1 MTSSNDTMRL
11 QKALAQAGVASRR
24 KAETLIL
31 EGRVKVNGV
40 VVTEL
45 GTKVSP
51 SDKLTVNNQEI
62 DTKESFV
69 YYVIN
74 KPRGVVSTSED
85 QHDRPTV
92 VSLIPETRRIY
103 PVGRLDMDTTGALI
117 LTNDGEFAQL
127 LTHPKY
133 EMTKTYRVSVN
144 GKMKYKVNVELEKGL
159 VVDGVDYLPMK
170 VTRVRY
176 IEDKNRTVFDLTLS
190 EGKNRQIRKLMEHFE
205 LPVIRLH
212 RYAIGPLVLD
222 DLNIGEYRVL
232 RPYEVKKLRQTAKG
246 EI

>member
-92 VSLIPETRRIY
+92 VSLIPDTRTI
-103 PVGRLDMDTTGALI
+103 
-117 LTNDGEFAQL
+117 
-127 LTHPKY
+127 
-133 EMTKTYRVSVN
+133 
-144 GKMKYKVNVELEKGL
+144 
-159 VVDGVDYLPMK
+159 
-170 VTRVRY
+170 
-176 IEDKNRTVFDLTLS
+176 
-190 EGKNRQIRKLMEHFE
+190 
-205 LPVIRLH
+205 
-212 RYAIGPLVLD
+212 
-222 DLNIGEYRVL
+222 
-232 RPYEVKKLRQTAKG
+232 
-246 EI
+246 